1 MKRLLILPLLM
12 VVISFSA
19 FGKAGAI
26 VRGNLEYVTP
36 SLVSNISP
44 EYEEYKSGFKLDDKI
59 LEFDIKFSSF
69 FWSANREVY
78 SLIKEIFPEDVIYD
92 DVGNYI
98 INYIAC
104 YFQPKTGNV
113 AIREISFKK
122 NIYNLNIDNE
132 INLFFEEFSKR
143 IKYPILDLPELDKS
157 SSFFSILSPK
167 FIDKQIKEEQAKS
180 IEKEDIKI
188 EETTFIDRVWNWI
201 VGIFN

>member
-19 FGKAGAI
+19 FGKEGAI

>member
-1 MKRLLILPLLM
+1 MKRLIALFLLM

-104 YFQPKTGNV
+104 FGLKITSNIIYYIITHIIINYIF
-113 AIREISFKK
+113 RE
-122 NIYNLNIDNE
+122 Y
-132 INLFFEEFSKR
+132 LF
-143 IKYPILDLPELDKS
+143 Y
-157 SSFFSILSPK
+157 
-167 FIDKQIKEEQAKS
+167 
-180 IEKEDIKI
+180 
-188 EETTFIDRVWNWI
+188 
-201 VGIFN
+201 